1 MLGLVRVRWPVM
13 EVLCQVLLRL
23 LGEGLVVTVEV
34 IWVTLREVAG
44 VRLTLTWG
52 VTHLGV
58 M

>member
-1 MLGLVRVRWPVM
+1 M